1 MKTLVVGLGNS
12 ILCDDGVGIRVACEI
27 ATRIPTPDVDVI
39 DTSTAGLDFIDMLAD
54 YDRAIIID
62 AINTHS
68 GKPGEIY
75 RLGTGVLNDTMH
87 ATSPHDINFASALE
101 LGKQLGLKMPSE
113 IVVYAIEVAD
123 VITFS
128 EICTPAVE
136 RAIPECVGRVLKD
149 LGN

>member
-1 MKTLVVGLGNS
+1 
-12 ILCDDGVGIRVACEI
+12 
-27 ATRIPTPDVDVI
+27 
-39 DTSTAGLDFIDMLAD
+39 IDMLAD

-136 RAIPECVGRVLKD
+136 SAIPECVERVLKD
-149 LGN
+149 LEN